1 MRFFLARASPA
12 LGNAVSAPQVRD
24 NIAGTEPK
32 GSRLFYRDFEERV
45 GMLVTPA
52 PVCLLILV
60 FEFIEIAV
68 FTMVLFGVHTIR
80 LIFVAVP
87 LMIVIVLFVVVCA
100 SVISLGSQR
109 KWCYCKWDSDKS
121 GT

>member
-1 MRFFLARASPA
+1 
-12 LGNAVSAPQVRD
+12 
-24 NIAGTEPK
+24 
-32 GSRLFYRDFEERV
+32 
-45 GMLVTPA
+45 MLVTPA